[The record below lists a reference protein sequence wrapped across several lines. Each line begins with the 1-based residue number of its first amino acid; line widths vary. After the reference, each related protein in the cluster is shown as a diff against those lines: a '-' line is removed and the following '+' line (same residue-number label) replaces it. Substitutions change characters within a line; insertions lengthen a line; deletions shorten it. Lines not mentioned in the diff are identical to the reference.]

1 MPNTTTE
8 AVAGDTA
15 ILASEQDPREASKK
29 LQHHLNEM
37 ELWLRTCGI
46 KISAAKFIHVVFTT
60 RECTR
65 PPVKLSNEILRREK
79 CGGRLEKSRN

>member
-8 AVAGDTA
+8 AVAGDTV

-29 LQHHLNEM
+29 KKKSQHHLNEM
-37 ELWLRTCGI
+37 EFWLRTRGI
-46 KISAAKFIHVVFTT
+46 KISAAKFIRVVFTT

-79 CGGRLEKSRN
+79 CGG

>member
-8 AVAGDTA
+8 AVAGDTV

-29 LQHHLNEM
+29 KKKKSQHHLNEM
-37 ELWLRTCGI
+37 EFWLRTRGI
-46 KISAAKFIHVVFTT
+46 KISAAKFIRVVFTT

-79 CGGRLEKSRN
+79 CGG